1 MAMMKNTGMLWIG
14 QIPVDWEL
22 GKVKYAFNRKKEKSI
37 LFLKKFR
44 KWNLLLY
51 WKKGYECGIL
61 KTRNSET

>member
-37 LFLKKFR
+37 LFLKKI
-44 KWNLLLY
+44 Y
-51 WKKGYECGIL
+51 GIL
-61 KTRNSET
+61 